1 MNELQIVDK
10 LDVEVKTGSLE
21 ITDYDVI
28 KDTIQA
34 IADGYKKPIVFNEES
49 YKQARSDISRF
60 NKLKEG
66 IERIRKDNK
75 QLYLEPLKVFE
86 KSIKSLVA
94 IVDETSYAIKSQ
106 TDELKQKWIEDSQS
120 KAMADETIE
129 VEFCPKDYSRVS
141 TKDSIEKVTLT
152 KIHDTKKA
160 IAQLESDKATI
171 SAFAKTIEL
180 DPEPYFYMLKDGF
193 TVNDVIQRLQQ
204 TADNIQKRIADQKEL
219 DQKREEYEQT
229 IAQTVEQEIE
239 PFDEETTTEY
249 FKINA
254 TTSQL
259 MKIHDFLINEGID
272 YECLNTQ
279 DD

>member
-34 IADGYKKPIVFNEES
+34 IADGYKKPIVYNEES

-60 NKLKEG
+60 NKLKDG

-106 TDELKQKWIEDSQS
+106 TEELKQKWIEDSQA

-129 VEFCPKDYSRVS
+129 VEFNPKDYSRVS

-180 DPEPYFYMLKDGF
+180 DPEPYFLMLKDGF
-193 TVNDVIQRLQQ
+193 TVNEVIQRLQQ

-219 DQKREEYEQT
+219 DQKREEYERT

-279 DD
+279 DV